1 MNFLFIELIELHVIL
16 LNSNMHIAL
25 IMKHAGR
32 TLKKNNLKI
41 SELRGGHSVV
51 VVLYGKINK

>member
-16 LNSNMHIAL
+16 LNFNMHIAL

-32 TLKKNNLKI
+32 TENYEVDILW
-41 SELRGGHSVV
+41 VV
-51 VVLYGKINK
+51 ALWQN